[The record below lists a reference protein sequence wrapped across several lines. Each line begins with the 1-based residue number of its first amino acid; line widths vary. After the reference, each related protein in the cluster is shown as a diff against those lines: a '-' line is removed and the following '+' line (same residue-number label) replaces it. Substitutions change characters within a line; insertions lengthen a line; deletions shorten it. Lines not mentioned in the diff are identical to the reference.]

1 VAETSLRRAASSKEI
16 DMYLLN
22 FNVNIAHG
30 IQEGVAIG
38 GGHFA
43 LLGGWDA
50 DGHLVVADVNPKKYL
65 RYWRCTPARMFK
77 AMQVWGFC
85 SGGRM
90 AVCYA
95 VTALSSRL
103 QNYSNNLDRF
113 EGHPERLGSPCGHP

>member
-77 AMQVWGFC
+77 AMQVGC
-85 SGGRM
+85 CRAGSGVSVRS
-90 AVCYA
+90 A
-95 VTALSSRL
+95 VTATVKQTAKLLR
-103 QNYSNNLDRF
+103 
-113 EGHPERLGSPCGHP
+113 